1 MRRLWMLVLLL
12 LGVWLLAACRPA
24 EPTEEAPAQAP
35 MEEPMEKEEGMEEG
49 MKEEEMAEGEMKEEE
64 KPAAAAEEPFT
75 FGLLLVGPYNDRGWS
90 QAHYEGGK
98 MVEEKLGYRMVY
110 LDNVNQ
116 AARPGTTSD
125 QLAAELVA
133 QGAKAVIF
141 NSDDM
146 KDDALRFAQENP
158 DIYVIHI
165 SGDHVWKE
173 GKNYVEV
180 PNLSNLMGR
189 MEYMKMVAGC
199 AAALTTQTGKLGYL
213 GPLINDETRRLAA
226 STYLGAK
233 YCWENY
239 RGEDPADLQF
249 KVTWIGFWFYIP
261 GQTLD
266 PTQVANDFFDNGFD
280 VVISGIDT
288 TEALVQAKAYR
299 ERGQQ
304 VWAIPYDYLQA
315 CDEAPEV
322 CLGVPYFNWYPGYKQ
337 LLEAAANGTWESVF
351 LWLGPDW
358 NDINN
363 LETSSVGFIKG
374 PGMSEEVS
382 QQVDRFIGEL
392 ADGLNLWV
400 GPLNLQDGTPY
411 LKEGEVATDVQIW
424 YLPQLLEG
432 MEGPSA
438 AE

>member
-1 MRRLWMLVLLL
+1 MKRYWMLALLL
-12 LGVWLLAACRPA
+12 LVGTVFLAACKQATPTPTEAPKPTEAAPA
-24 EPTEEAPAQAP
+24 KTEEPTQAPEKTEEETAEAPEATEAPA
-35 MEEPMEKEEGMEEG
+35 KEE
-49 MKEEEMAEGEMKEEE
+49 
-64 KPAAAAEEPFT
+64 FT

-90 QAHYEGGK
+90 QAHYEAGK
-98 MVEEKLGYRMVY
+98 MVEEKVGYKMVY
-110 LDNVNQ
+110 LDNVNP
-116 AARPGTTSD
+116 AARPGTTAN

-146 KDDALRFAQENP
+146 KDAALLFAQENP

-180 PNLSNLMGR
+180 PNLANLMGR

-199 AAALTTQTGKLGYL
+199 AAALTTKTGQIGYL

-226 STYLGAK
+226 SSYLGAK

-239 RGEDPADLQF
+239 LGKDPAELKF
-249 KVTWIGFWFYIP
+249 KVVWIGFWFHIP

-266 PTQVANDFFDNGFD
+266 PTQVADEFFTTGYD

-288 TEALVQAKAYR
+288 TEALVEAKKFR
-299 ERGQQ
+299 DQGKE
-304 VWAIPYDYLQA
+304 VWAIPYDYIQA

-337 LLEAAANGTWESVF
+337 LLEAAATGQWESVF

-358 NDINN
+358 KDINN

-374 PGMSEEVS
+374 PGLSEEAPA
-382 QQVDRFIGEL
+382 QVDKFIEEL
-392 ADGLNLWV
+392 AGGLNLWV
-400 GPLNLQDGTPY
+400 GPLKLQDGTVY

-432 MEGPSA
+432 MEGQSVS
-438 AE
+438 E